1 MPGLTDQAGGQQASG
16 EELVDQ
22 ARQAWQE
29 SMLRRLEEL
38 RSDLHTRQPEIIA
51 ARCGGTYRDGG
62 ILLEYWGRAISIPWN
77 SLAPLFVEENKP
89 CSVFDSAMLIYY
101 LHTARGTDL
110 ADRWIAFREIP
121 GGAFYHQ
128 AFQGYS
134 GDRVARRFGE
144 QTDDF
149 ERAAQKLDGWRL
161 PALAPYAYAFQ
172 PLPRIRLAAALW
184 PGDEDFA
191 ARASILFD
199 ASVDS
204 FLTIDGLALIGAG
217 LAGRLLRAGK

>member
-1 MPGLTDQAGGQQASG
+1 MPGLTDQAGSQQASG

-29 SMLRRLEEL
+29 SMLRRLAEL
-38 RSDLHTRQPEIIA
+38 RSDLHPRQPQIVA
-51 ARCGGTYRDGG
+51 ARCGGTFRGG
-62 ILLEYWGRAISIPWN
+62 SIHLQYWGQAISIPWD

-110 ADRWIAFREIP
+110 ADCWIAFREIP

-144 QTDDF
+144 HTHDF
-149 ERAAQKLDGWRL
+149 ERAAQKLNGWRL
-161 PALAPYAYAFQ
+161 PALSPYAYAFQ

-199 ASVDS
+199 ASADS
-204 FLTIDGLALIGAG
+204 YLTIDGLALIGAG

>member
-29 SMLRRLEEL
+29 SMLRRLDEL

-51 ARCGGTYRDGG
+51 ARCGGTYRDGS

-204 FLTIDGLALIGAG
+204 YLTIDGLALIGAG

>member
-1 MPGLTDQAGGQQASG
+1 MPGLTDQAGDQQASG

-29 SMLRRLEEL
+29 SMLRRLDEL

-51 ARCGGTYRDGG
+51 ARCGGTYRDGS

-204 FLTIDGLALIGAG
+204 YLTIDGLALIGAG

>member
-38 RSDLHTRQPEIIA
+38 HSDLHTRRPEIIA
-51 ARCGGTYRDGG
+51 ARCGGTYRDGS

-204 FLTIDGLALIGAG
+204 YLTIDGLALIGAG
-217 LAGRLLRAGK
+217 LAGRLLRAGQ